1 MGTAGKRHS
10 DVMSRVQLWELV
22 KSSYFNKDVCLRDG
36 KVNCLNAVFGSR
48 TLEIGDEHYLP
59 SASQITDKDAI
70 DLITNKLRKNDGFN
84 FILFTGYMIEQ
95 RLKAL
100 PEGNVYII
108 EDVYGNKGVNLEF
121 WRLADNNVSLT
132 VSVNGEAV
140 AWTVPIDITE
150 LDISSILDGYFD
162 GFPNGV
168 NGYAL
173 LSIDEIIKK
182 TSNEQKQAEMKDVW
196 NELFSDFDKS
206 VKEAEKEAEELKRE
220 KELQQ
225 KCLEARKMELFGDE
239 STAVDRFNE
248 KCNDLMPY
256 FNELA
261 KRLGTE
267 GGDKHTPT
275 KVKRMTVNIGN
286 IVESK
291 TAVLVLNI
299 EDNNVNCNVAGVKDN
314 RVQFWDG
321 TETCYTFDVDVYA
334 YLLKEWDRVES
345 AIFSKIKEELTAQKN
360 TVRKNLGLKEKE

>member
-1 MGTAGKRHS
+1 
-10 DVMSRVQLWELV
+10 
-22 KSSYFNKDVCLRDG
+22 
-36 KVNCLNAVFGSR
+36 
-48 TLEIGDEHYLP
+48 
-59 SASQITDKDAI
+59 
-70 DLITNKLRKNDGFN
+70 
-84 FILFTGYMIEQ
+84 
-95 RLKAL
+95 
-100 PEGNVYII
+100 
-108 EDVYGNKGVNLEF
+108 
-121 WRLADNNVSLT
+121 
-132 VSVNGEAV
+132 
-140 AWTVPIDITE
+140 
-150 LDISSILDGYFD
+150 
-162 GFPNGV
+162 
-168 NGYAL
+168 
-173 LSIDEIIKK
+173 
-182 TSNEQKQAEMKDVW
+182 MKDVW
-196 NELFSDFDKS
+196 NELFSDFDES
-206 VKEAEKEAEELKRE
+206 VKEAEREAEEMKRE

-267 GGDKHTPT
+267 GGEKHTPT

-299 EDNNVNCNVAGVKDN
+299 EDDKVDNVNVAGVKDN
-314 RVQFWDG
+314 KVQFWDG

-345 AIFSKIKEELTAQKN
+345 AIFAKIKEELTAQKN